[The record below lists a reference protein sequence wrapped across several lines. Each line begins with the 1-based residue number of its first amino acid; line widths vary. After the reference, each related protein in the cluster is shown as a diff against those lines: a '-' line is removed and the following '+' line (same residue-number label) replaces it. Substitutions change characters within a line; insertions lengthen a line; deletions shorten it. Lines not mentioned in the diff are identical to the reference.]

1 MQSKPQHFTRALLAA
16 GLLMANGALAAE
28 VTQGEAVKEDAGKL
42 ENVEVTGQQIE
53 SYLTQDMDAST
64 GLGLSI
70 MDTPQSVSAISQVQL
85 QDFKLQNLNDALVTV
100 PGVQVEAV
108 ETDRTYYTSR
118 GFDITN
124 FQIDGIGMVSAYGN
138 QNGETDTALYE
149 RIEVVRGANGLMAGA
164 GNPSATVNLVRKRP
178 TEDLQLSFSS
188 TAGSWD
194 KLRIESDV
202 SGTLTDGL
210 RGRMVL
216 VKEDRESWLNFYAMD
231 KTVAYGAVEKDLGES
246 TLFTLGGSYQS
257 SLADSPLWGALP
269 MHYTDGSPTNYGI
282 SASTSAE
289 WAYWDNIQTEVF
301 AELKH
306 EFSNGWQVKA
316 YYNQADIEGES
327 ELFYM
332 YSLPDPETDVG
343 LIGYASGYDL
353 DQKQEVFDVRVN
365 GKYNLM
371 GREHDVM
378 FGYNW
383 AKDNIEE
390 ISLYDYTNGFPAIGD
405 FTQWDGQTPVRPS
418 FTDGLTGSDFNS
430 EQGAYFAATRLN
442 LTDAL
447 SVIGGARVID
457 WESEGTGY
465 GTSKLTR
472 ESGRVLPYAG
482 VVYRIDDN
490 YSVYASHTETF
501 MPQDD
506 IAEDLTYIDPTE
518 GVNQEV
524 GAKGAFFDGKLVAT
538 ASYYRTEQNNVAE
551 FLKEVEDPITGGPL
565 SVYAGEDYDSDGYDL
580 TLSGMLAEGLQADFS
595 FTKVNIAN
603 QIDGELNRDYVPSR
617 VIRLYASYRPPMLEQ
632 LKVGGGVNWQDDIQ
646 RVSAAGA
653 TIQQDAYTTLRLFA
667 SYQVNE
673 QLGFSVN
680 GNNLT
685 DEKYISSL
693 YWDQAFYAAPR
704 NFSASVNWRY

>member
-1 MQSKPQHFTRALLAA
+1 MSSNSRIFSRALLASA
-16 GLLMANGALAAE
+16 LCLANGAIAAE
-28 VTQGEAVKEDAGKL
+28 KEAEKSEQL
-42 ENVEVTGQQIE
+42 ENVEVTGEQVE

-85 QDFKLQNLNDALVTV
+85 QDFKLQSLNDALVTV
-100 PGVQVEAV
+100 PGIQVESV

-124 FQIDGIGMVSAYGN
+124 FQVDGVGMVSAYGN
-138 QNGETDTALYE
+138 QDGELDTALYE

-178 TEDLQLSFSS
+178 TDDLQLSFSS
-188 TAGSWD
+188 TVGSWD
-194 KLRIESDV
+194 KLRAETDV
-202 SGTLTDGL
+202 SGTLTEGL
-210 RGRMVL
+210 RGRAVL
-216 VKEDRESWLNFYAMD
+216 VKEDRESWLDYYAMD
-231 KTVAYGAVEKDLGES
+231 KTVAYGVIEKDLGES

-269 MHYTDGSPTNYGI
+269 MHYTDGSPTDYDV

-316 YYNQADIEGES
+316 YYNQADVEGES

-332 YSLPDPETDVG
+332 YSLPAPDTDVG
-343 LIGYASGYDL
+343 LIGYASGYDKE
-353 DQKQEVFDVRVN
+353 QKREVFDVRVN
-365 GKYNLM
+365 GDYSLF
-371 GREHDVM
+371 GREHEVM

-390 ISLYDYTNGFPAIGD
+390 TSLYDYTNGYPPIGD
-405 FTQWDGQTPVRPS
+405 FTQWNGQTPVRPS

-465 GTSKLTR
+465 GTSKATR

-506 IAEDLTYIDPTE
+506 ISEDLTYMDPTE
-518 GVNQEV
+518 GVNQEI

-538 ASYYRTEQNNVAE
+538 ASYYQTEQNNVAE
-551 FLKEVEDPITGGPL
+551 FLKEIEDPISGGPL

-580 TLSGMLAEGLQADFS
+580 TLSGMLAEGLQADLS

-603 QIDGELNRDYVPSR
+603 KVGGELNRDYVPSK
-617 VIRLYASYRPPMLEQ
+617 VVRLYASYRPPMLDQ

-646 RVSAAGA
+646 RVSATGA
-653 TIQQDAYTTLRLFA
+653 TIQQDAYATLRLFA
-667 SYQVNE
+667 NYQVSE
-673 QLGFSVN
+673 QLSFSVN